1 MSSKRQLD
9 NKGPDV
15 EACEIMAQMSDEDFQ
30 SFIYDVEAQ
39 EAARKKKTAS
49 ATPGWIMAGAIGLV
63 ALFMMKPSKK
73 RKRRR

>member
-15 EACEIMAQMSDEDFQ
+15 EACEIMAMSDEDFQ
-30 SFIYDVEAQ
+30 VFIHDVEAQ
-39 EAARKKKTAS
+39 EAARKKKATS